1 MRPTLR
7 DNRTLSVKPLG
18 CWPGRHTTRSDG
30 PGSHTG
36 GRPESRTEER
46 PEATEEMTTMKA
58 FVPTGDPAEPVV
70 LADVAEPTPRP
81 DEALVKVEA
90 FSVNRGET
98 FKLEKPA
105 PGERPGKDITGLVV
119 QSAADGSG
127 PSGITRVVGHPMS
140 GGWAEYVAVPTTALA
155 ELPDSVSVLQGAALP
170 LRAAG
175 PVLGRRVLLT
185 GASGG
190 VGHFVTELA
199 AAAGAQVTAV
209 TRDAERGARLAA
221 LGAAEIVHDVVDARG
236 PYDIVLESTGGQ
248 ALPLALAR
256 LARRGTLIWF
266 GQASRTPATLDFFDF
281 FAGPIRHF
289 HYLDADTRLDDD
301 LAALVRLTAE
311 GRLHPEIGR
320 VTDWAGTATTLT
332 DLRDRRIRGKAVLT
346 LS

>member
-1 MRPTLR
+1 
-7 DNRTLSVKPLG
+7 
-18 CWPGRHTTRSDG
+18 
-30 PGSHTG
+30 
-36 GRPESRTEER
+36 
-46 PEATEEMTTMKA
+46 MKA
-58 FVPTGDPAEPVV
+58 FIPTGDPAEPVV
-70 LADVAEPTPRP
+70 LADVPEPTPRP

-105 PGERPGKDITGLVV
+105 SGDRPGKDIAGLVV

-127 PSGITRVVGHPMS
+127 PSGVTRVVGHPMA
-140 GGWAEYVAVPTTALA
+140 GGWAEYVAVPTDALA
-155 ELPDSVSVLQGAALP
+155 ELADNVSVLQGAALP
-170 LRAAG
+170 LAGLTALRLLRAAG
-175 PVLGRRVLLT
+175 PVLGRRILLT

-199 AAAGAQVTAV
+199 TAAGAQVTAV
-209 TRDAERGARLAA
+209 TRNAERGARLTE
-221 LGAAEIVHDVVDARG
+221 LGATEIVQDVTAARG

-248 ALPLALAR
+248 NLSLALAR

-281 FAGPIRHF
+281 FAGPESAVVRHF
-289 HYLDADTRLDDD
+289 HYLDADSRLDDD
-301 LAALVRLTAE
+301 LTALVRLTAE

-320 VTDWAGTATTLT
+320 VTDWADTATTLT